1 MRVAKVA
8 ASTSLL
14 RLERR
19 RSPRRGP
26 PPNINREAR
35 VYVWNLP
42 WSVRWQDLKD
52 HFSSVGQVNYT
63 KVMED
68 RYTGRSKGCGIVE
81 FATREDAQKAIETMN
96 DTTMGDRRISV
107 REDREPGLGPPP
119 RSGGY
124 DDRRGGDRGG
134 YDDRRGDDRDAPP
147 PGDDK
152 KDAPAEQ
159 GLNEDLDNYFA
170 NAPKDEAAPP
180 PGGDEVP
187 A

>member
-1 MRVAKVA
+1 MDLR
-8 ASTSLL
+8 TL
-14 RLERR
+14 RL
-19 RSPRRGP
+19 
-26 PPNINREAR
+26 
-35 VYVWNLP
+35 L
-42 WSVRWQDLKD
+42 
-52 HFSSVGQVNYT
+52 
-63 KVMED
+63 
-68 RYTGRSKGCGIVE
+68 
-81 FATREDAQKAIETMN
+81 
-96 DTTMGDRRISV
+96 
-107 REDREPGLGPPP
+107 GLGDFGSTLWGTGSSAPWLEAPLA
-119 RSGGY
+119 G
-124 DDRRGGDRGG
+124 RRGGDRGG